1 MRSFRNKYIE
11 NIATYFN
18 GGFCGSQL
26 PDLRFE
32 GLMLLTSFFQV
43 RSQSV
48 DLLWKIFR
56 ICAYETKHKVHTLP
70 LGAFVFHATDDADQL
85 SLLAVRIFTRRFK
98 FSISVKYTAS

>member
-32 GLMLLTSFFQV
+32 GLKQC
-43 RSQSV
+43 V
-48 DLLWKIFR
+48 DLLWRIFI
-56 ICAYETKHKVHTLP
+56 ICAYETKYIVHTLP
-70 LGAFVFHATDDADQL
+70 LRAFVFHATDDADQL
-85 SLLAVRIFTRRFK
+85 SLLAVRIFY
-98 FSISVKYTAS
+98 SSL